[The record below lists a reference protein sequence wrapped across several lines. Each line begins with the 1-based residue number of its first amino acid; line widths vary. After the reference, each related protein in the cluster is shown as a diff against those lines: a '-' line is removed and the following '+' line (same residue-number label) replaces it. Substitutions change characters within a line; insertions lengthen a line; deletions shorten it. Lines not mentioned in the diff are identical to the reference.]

1 MAMQRPGR
9 PSTRLNQPAVNVPPS
24 KPATRVVQKQQAP
37 APATGR
43 ARSSGSSTRS
53 VAKQS
58 SSRPVPK
65 QAAKSNS
72 TMMIAIG
79 AGVVVVLG
87 IAAFAL
93 SGGHEKHEPVAPKT
107 SSKPKPVD
115 VSSLENEGLSKC
127 NEGLALIQKHQAL
140 LSSSS
145 ISDSQKSMLK
155 ADLEKSR
162 KLIGDGMGL
171 LTQANEKSKNTYDTK
186 QYQEALITVR
196 KKLMELRD
204 EGGHHGA
211 ESAEAATRRRRAPGH
226 RRASRPPGRARSG
239 PRGRRQ
245 PSDLHAPSR
254 RSRSRSCGRPSAD
267 PLLGRAEP
275 GQRQGREVHAP

>member
-9 PSTRLNQPAVNVPPS
+9 PSTRLNQPAVNVPAS
-24 KPATRVVQKQQAP
+24 KPATRAVPKPQAAP

-43 ARSSGSSTRS
+43 ARQAGSSTRS

-65 QAAKSNS
+65 QAAKSN
-72 TMMIAIG
+72 TPLMIAG
-79 AGVVVVLG
+79 GVGLVLVLG
-87 IAAFAL
+87 IAAVMM
-93 SGGHEKHEPVAPKT
+93 GGSPEKHETPTPKAA
-107 SSKPKPVD
+107 SKPKAVD
-115 VSSLENEGLSKC
+115 VSSLESQGLSKC

-140 LSSSS
+140 LGSASM
-145 ISDSQKSMLK
+145 SDSQKSMLK

-171 LTQANEKSKNTYDTK
+171 LTQANEKSNNTYDTK

-204 EGGHHGA
+204 
-211 ESAEAATRRRRAPGH
+211 
-226 RRASRPPGRARSG
+226 
-239 PRGRRQ
+239 
-245 PSDLHAPSR
+245 
-254 RSRSRSCGRPSAD
+254 
-267 PLLGRAEP
+267 
-275 GQRQGREVHAP
+275 

>member
-9 PSTRLNQPAVNVPPS
+9 PSTRLNQPAVNVPAPRPAS
-24 KPATRVVQKQQAP
+24 RPATRAVPKQPAAPAP

-65 QAAKSNS
+65 QAPKSNS

-87 IAAFAL
+87 IVAFAM
-93 SGGHEKHEPVAPKT
+93 SGSPEKHETPVKKET
-107 SSKPKPVD
+107 SKPKTVN
-115 VSSLENEGLSKC
+115 VSGLETEGLSKC

-140 LSSSS
+140 LSSPSM
-145 ISDSQKSMLK
+145 SDSQKTLLK

-171 LTQANEKSKNTYDTK
+171 LTQANEKSSNTYDVK

-204 EGGHHGA
+204 
-211 ESAEAATRRRRAPGH
+211 
-226 RRASRPPGRARSG
+226 
-239 PRGRRQ
+239 
-245 PSDLHAPSR
+245 
-254 RSRSRSCGRPSAD
+254 
-267 PLLGRAEP
+267 
-275 GQRQGREVHAP
+275 

>member
-9 PSTRLNQPAVNVPPS
+9 PSTRLNQPAVNVPAP
-24 KPATRVVQKQQAP
+24 KPAARPATGAVPRQQAP

-43 ARSSGSSTRS
+43 ARSAGSSTRS

-58 SSRPVPK
+58 GSRPVPK
-65 QAAKSNS
+65 QAAKSNMG
-72 TMMIAIG
+72 MMIAIG
-79 AGVVVVLG
+79 GGLVVVLG
-87 IAAFAL
+87 IAAFAM
-93 SGGHEKHEPVAPKT
+93 SGGGHEKPETTVKKEA
-107 SSKPKPVD
+107 SKPKPVD
-115 VSSLENEGLSKC
+115 VSGLETQGLAKC

-140 LSSSS
+140 LSSGSM
-145 ISDSQKSMLK
+145 SDSQKSMLK

-204 EGGHHGA
+204 
-211 ESAEAATRRRRAPGH
+211 
-226 RRASRPPGRARSG
+226 
-239 PRGRRQ
+239 
-245 PSDLHAPSR
+245 
-254 RSRSRSCGRPSAD
+254 
-267 PLLGRAEP
+267 
-275 GQRQGREVHAP
+275 

>member
-9 PSTRLNQPAVNVPPS
+9 PSTRLNQPAVNVPAS
-24 KPATRVVQKQQAP
+24 KPGGRPATGAVPKQQAP

-43 ARSSGSSTRS
+43 ARSAGSSTRS

-65 QAAKSNS
+65 QAAKSNT

-79 AGVVVVLG
+79 GGLVVVLG
-87 IAAFAL
+87 IAAFAM
-93 SGGHEKHEPVAPKT
+93 SGGGHEKTETTVKKEA
-107 SSKPKPVD
+107 SKPKPVD
-115 VSSLENEGLSKC
+115 VSGLENQGLAKC

-140 LSSSS
+140 LSSGSM
-145 ISDSQKSMLK
+145 SDSQKSMLK

-204 EGGHHGA
+204 
-211 ESAEAATRRRRAPGH
+211 
-226 RRASRPPGRARSG
+226 
-239 PRGRRQ
+239 
-245 PSDLHAPSR
+245 
-254 RSRSRSCGRPSAD
+254 
-267 PLLGRAEP
+267 
-275 GQRQGREVHAP
+275 